1 MIVALAGG
9 VGGSKLVRGLYH
21 WLGEELAVIGN
32 TADDVV
38 MHGLHVSPD
47 LDTLMYSMA
56 GLSDE
61 ATGWGLGGDSF
72 RALEMLGRYGAETWF
87 RLGDRDLGTH
97 LARTEMLA
105 RGHRLTEVTAALS
118 AALGV
123 RARILPMCDEPV
135 ATFVLT
141 PGGELPFQEY
151 FVRLRT
157 SPEVVGV
164 RVAGIES
171 ARATPEVASTLA
183 RAEAVILGP
192 SNPIVSLGPI
202 LSVRG
207 MREMIRQSP
216 GLKVAVSPIVG
227 DRPVSGP
234 AGRMMQAAGVEVSVR
249 GLARLYADF
258 LDVLVIDRIDAEK
271 APALR
276 AMGLE
281 VLVTSVLMGAA
292 EDRARLA
299 RQVLDLAL
307 EKRKDA

>member
-9 VGGSKLVRGLYH
+9 VGGSKLVRGLYQ
-21 WLGEELAVIGN
+21 WLAEGLAVIGN

-56 GLSDE
+56 GLSNE
-61 ATGWGLGGDSF
+61 ATGWGLAGDSYT
-72 RALEMLGRYGAETWF
+72 ALEMLGRYGAETWF

-105 RGHRLTEVTAALS
+105 RGLRLTEVTAAL
-118 AALGV
+118 ANALGI
-123 RARILPMCDEPV
+123 RARLLPMCDQSV
-135 ATFVLT
+135 ATFVQT

-164 RVAGIES
+164 RMAGIEL
-171 ARATPEVASTLA
+171 ARPTPEVVSALA

-202 LSVRG
+202 LSVPG
-207 MREMIRQSP
+207 MRALVRDSP
-216 GLKVAVSPIVG
+216 GRKVAVSPIVG

-234 AGRMMQAAGVEVSVR
+234 AGRMMQAADVEVSVR
-249 GLARLYADF
+249 GLAELYADL
-258 LDVLVIDRIDAEK
+258 LDALVVDRADAGK
-271 APALR
+271 APAIR
-276 AMGLE
+276 AMGIE
-281 VLVTSVLMGAA
+281 VLVADVIMTTA
-292 EDRARLA
+292 DDQARLA
-299 RQVLDLAL
+299 REVLDFAS
-307 EKRKDA
+307 EKRKRD